1 MKQIITASKTPRAI
15 TVIGYCLL
23 VIVLT
28 IVLAAC
34 SDGDGSERRAQLEE
48 LERQNRAY
56 EDFTSDSLAKQ
67 LVEYFDRHGT
77 ANERLRAHYILGCVY
92 RDLGEAPHA
101 IDCYQDAI
109 DQADTTAADFDV
121 RTLGCIYA
129 QMGAVYHRQ
138 LLLTNE
144 IEARRKSYHYF
155 HLAGDTLGLLSSMKL
170 SASAYYLLNKRDSA
184 EILFH

>member
-1 MKQIITASKTPRAI
+1 MKQMITPNKTPRAI

-23 VIVLT
+23 VIVLSS
-28 IVLAAC
+28 C
-34 SDGDGSERRAQLEE
+34 SDDGSQMRQQLEE
-48 LERQNRAY
+48 LERQNREY
-56 EDFTSDSLAKQ
+56 EDFTTDSLAKE
-67 LVEYFDRHGT
+67 LVDYFDRHGT

-155 HLAGDTLGLLSSMKL
+155 HLAVQDTL
-170 SASAYYLLNKRDSA
+170 
-184 EILFH
+184 